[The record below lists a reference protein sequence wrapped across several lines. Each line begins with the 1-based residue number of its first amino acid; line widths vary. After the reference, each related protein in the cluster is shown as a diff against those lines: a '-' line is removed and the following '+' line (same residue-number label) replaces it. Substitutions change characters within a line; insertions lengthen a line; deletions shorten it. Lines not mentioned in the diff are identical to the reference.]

1 MIERS
6 TFNMANKNDR
16 KYERLVHQMKETR
29 TVASDGK
36 VTFVEDSGSIYELDG
51 TEGVARI
58 YTGGRNNPTTLSKAV
73 ARDSAN
79 GYVAVNF
86 HYLDLD
92 GTVKQASDY
101 LHTIM
106 AMAYHLDE
114 YEALKTEGAT
124 DIVVMHING
133 LRYDDRAE
141 NLEWGTQTENRM
153 HGTITNKLD
162 EFFPGLYTS
171 TELRY
176 DSRRNLVE
184 YVWLHQGIKIAW
196 IYEWFGEAVTNR
208 KLRVWTPASLQ
219 AFVDFLIKKGYW
231 RNVFN

>member
-6 TFNMANKNDR
+6 TFNMAKRNER
-16 KYERLVHQMKETR
+16 KYERLVHQIKETR

-36 VTFVEDSGSIYELDG
+36 AAFVDDNGAIIELDG
-51 TEGVARI
+51 AEGIARI
-58 YTGGRNNPTTLSKAV
+58 YTGGRNNPTTLAKAV
-73 ARDSAN
+73 AKNSAM
-79 GYVAVNF
+79 GYVTVNF

-101 LHTIM
+101 LHTLV

-114 YEALKTEGAT
+114 YEALKKEGAS

-141 NLEWGTQTENRM
+141 NLEFGTDTENRM

-171 TELRY
+171 TELMYNSKRE
-176 DSRRNLVE
+176 LVE

-196 IYEWFGEAVTNR
+196 IYEWFGEAVTNK

-231 RNVFN
+231 SKVV